1 VWLLT
6 PLGFFSIVRK
16 ADDVGGK
23 TMTIRA
29 RVKTDLEA
37 LRVRYLPGLKE
48 IKENAGSDYRY
59 RAKAPRDQVAAA
71 LAQMVQDI
79 DYANFKSEVA
89 KKQGGYRATTYGKV
103 WGSVWATNRARTAA
117 FAQA

>member
-23 TMTIRA
+23 TLTIRA

-59 RAKAPRDQVAAA
+59 RAKAPRNQVAAA
-71 LAQMVQDI
+71 LAQMVQDV

-89 KKQGGYRATTYGKV
+89 KKQGRYRATTYGKV
-103 WGSVWATNRARTAA
+103 WDVLYGLSRFTCSPFDRR
-117 FAQA
+117 